1 MSNYEILFKI
11 CIAIL
16 IGGIIGYERESKNRP
31 AGLRTHILVCVGAA
45 VVSIIQLKI
54 VEDTISLVIKYPKL
68 TGMLGTD
75 MGRLGAQVIS
85 GVGFLGIGTIIHT
98 RGSVKGLTTAASI
111 WVTACIGLAVGL
123 GYYFV
128 SFTATIGV
136 FIVVVCMKRIEEN
149 FFDKIKMITVEIQYY
164 NKGNL
169 NSDLCRYFWN
179 KHLKIEDVYYAIGKE
194 ESKDMF
200 KKCYYKVLVSKHT
213 NLDKVESDL
222 NKFHQIVKATITE

>member
-54 VEDTISLVIKYPKL
+54 VEDTLSLVIKYPKL

-85 GVGFLGIGTIIHT
+85 GVGFLGVGTIIRT

-169 NSDLCRYFWN
+169 NSDVCRYFWN
-179 KHLKIEDVYYAIGKE
+179 RHLKIEDVYYAIGKE
-194 ESKDMF
+194 ESKDLF
-200 KKCYYKVLVSKHT
+200 KKCYYTVLVTKHT
-213 NLDKVESDL
+213 NLDKIESDL

>member
-1 MSNYEILFKI
+1 MSKYDILFRI

-45 VVSIIQLKI
+45 VVSLIQLSI
-54 VEDTISLVIKYPKL
+54 IEDTISLVTMYPKL
-68 TGMLGTD
+68 SGMLGTD

-85 GVGFLGIGTIIHT
+85 GVGFLGVGTIIHT

-111 WVTACIGLAVGL
+111 WVTACIGLALGL
-123 GYYFV
+123 GYYFI

-136 FIVVVCMKRIEEN
+136 FVVVVCMKRIEEN
-149 FFDKIKMITVEIQYY
+149 FFDKIKLITIEIQYY

-169 NSDLCRYFWN
+169 NSDVCRYFWN
-179 KHLKIEDVYYAIGKE
+179 KHLKIEDVSYAIGKE
-194 ESKDMF
+194 ESKDLF
-200 KKCYYKVLVSKHT
+200 KKCYYTVLVTKHT
-213 NLDKVESDL
+213 NLDKIQSDL
-222 NKFHQIVKATITE
+222 NKFKQIVKAVITE

>member
-11 CIAIL
+11 CTAIL

-54 VEDTISLVIKYPKL
+54 IEDTLSFVTRYPKL
-68 TGMLGTD
+68 TGMLGSD

-85 GVGFLGIGTIIHT
+85 GVGFLGVGTIIRT

-136 FIVVVCMKRIEEN
+136 FVVVVCMKRIEEN
-149 FFDKIKMITVEIQYY
+149 FFDKIKLITIEIQYY

-169 NSDLCRYFWN
+169 NSDVCRYFWN
-179 KHLKIEDVYYAIGKE
+179 KHLKIEDVCYAIGKD
-194 ESKDMF
+194 ESRDLF
-200 KKCYYKVLVSKHT
+200 KKCYYTVLVTKHT
-213 NLDKVESDL
+213 NLDKIQSDL